1 MKNLFT
7 EGRKNDTI
15 EKTKKE
21 GQAIFMGIKLK
32 KYSLGEEIFSAVAHG
47 VGALLAIAALV
58 LVVVKSAVGH
68 NPMGVVGGSIYG
80 ATMVLLYTMSTL
92 YHSLTNEKAKKVFR
106 VFDHC
111 SIFLLI
117 AGTYTPYCLCT
128 LWNDGG
134 LGILIAIWTCAI
146 LGIVMN
152 AVAFEKFKNFSLVL
166 YVVMGLAILFK
177 IKTLVSLLKTGGVV
191 FMCVAGLV
199 YILGIVFYKLKI
211 KYMHSIWHLFVLG
224 GSICFFF
231 SILLY
236 VV

>member
-1 MKNLFT
+1 
-7 EGRKNDTI
+7 
-15 EKTKKE
+15 
-21 GQAIFMGIKLK
+21 MGINLK
-32 KYSLGEEIFSAVAHG
+32 KYSLGEEIFSSVAHG
-47 VGALLAIAALV
+47 VGALLAIAATV
-58 LVVVKSAVGH
+58 LVIVRSAIH
-68 NPMGVVGGSIYG
+68 SNPMGVVGGSIYG
-80 ATMVLLYTMSTL
+80 ATMIVLYTMSTL
-92 YHSLTNEKAKKVFR
+92 YHSLTNHKAKKVFR

-128 LWNDGG
+128 LWNDSG

-177 IKTLVSLLKTGGVV
+177 IKTLVTLLPLGGVV

-199 YILGIVFYKLKI
+199 YILGVVFYKLKI
-211 KYMHSIWHLFVLG
+211 KYMHAIWHLFVLA
-224 GSICFFF
+224 GSILFFF
-231 SILLY
+231 SIFLY